1 MNIDKFIV
9 NMAEALEVDSSEL
22 RATTEFK
29 DLASWDSLAA
39 LSVIAMIDESFNV
52 SVGGDDLEKSTTLGD
67 LWDLVAKRLG

>member
-22 RATTEFK
+22 GATTEFK

-52 SVGGDDLEKSTTLGD
+52 PVGGDDLEKSTTLGD